1 MSKGFKLLRVEY
13 IFSVLIPCLLCIYL
27 NEDYDIQSH
36 IWILAGF
43 AFYAITGNTLND
55 AIDMKDP
62 NEKETLERVKGYSR
76 KEISVLAIASFML
89 GTMFFMNNILTNPIL
104 GVYLAIIVFMVVF
117 YCMFKSLVII
127 NHIILGVSHIILP
140 YFMIKINAGDV
151 FMIVFP
157 YMELDESLILTTI
170 TAVAFLG
177 QMVHEMIDGDS
188 LTKLKPKTSQL
199 VIWIACIISL
209 GIAVIS
215 FIITK
220 DLMFLPILFFPLGI
234 MYIFRKPRTD
244 LFGRRQLKDIGIILG
259 NLMFVYMIV
268 LVIAP

>member
-27 NEDYDIQSH
+27 NEYNVVSH
-36 IWILAGF
+36 LWILAGF

-55 AIDMKDP
+55 VIDMKDP
-62 NEKETLERVKGYSR
+62 NEKETLERVEGYSR
-76 KEISVLAIASFML
+76 KEITVIAIASFML
-89 GTMFFMNNILTNPIL
+89 GTMCFMNNILANPIL
-104 GVYLAIIVFMVVF
+104 GVYLTIIVFMVIF
-117 YCMFKSLVII
+117 YCLFKSLVII

-140 YFMIKINAGDV
+140 YFMIKINAEDV
-151 FMIVFP
+151 FMNVFP
-157 YMELDESLILTTI
+157 YVELDESLILTAI

-188 LTKLKPKTSQL
+188 LAKLKPKTSQL
-199 VIWIACIISL
+199 IIWIVCIISL

-215 FIITK
+215 FIVTK
-220 DLMFLPILFFPLGI
+220 KLIFLPILFFPLGI

-244 LFGRRQLKDIGIILG
+244 LLGRRQLKDIGIILG
-259 NLMFVYMIV
+259 NLMFVYMII
-268 LVIAP
+268 LIIAP

>member
-13 IFSVLIPCLLCIYL
+13 IFSVIIPCLLCIYL
-27 NEDYDIQSH
+27 NEDYNIQSN

-55 AIDMKDP
+55 VIDMKDP
-62 NEKETLERVKGYSR
+62 NETETLERVKGYNR
-76 KEISVLAIASFML
+76 KEISVLAIASFFL
-89 GTMFFMNNILTNPIL
+89 GTMCFINDILMRPIL
-104 GVYLAIIVFMVVF
+104 GIYLAIIVFMVIF
-117 YCMFKSLVII
+117 YCMFKKLVII

-151 FMIVFP
+151 FINVFP
-157 YMELDESLILTTI
+157 YLELEESLILASI
-170 TAVAFLG
+170 TAVAFTG

-188 LTKLKPKTSQL
+188 LAKLKPRRSQL

-209 GIAVIS
+209 SIAVIS

-220 DLMFLPILFFPLGI
+220 ELIFLPILFFPFGI

-244 LFGRRQLKDIGIILG
+244 LLGRRQLKDIGIILG
-259 NLMFVYMIV
+259 NLMFAYMII
-268 LVIAP
+268 LIIAP